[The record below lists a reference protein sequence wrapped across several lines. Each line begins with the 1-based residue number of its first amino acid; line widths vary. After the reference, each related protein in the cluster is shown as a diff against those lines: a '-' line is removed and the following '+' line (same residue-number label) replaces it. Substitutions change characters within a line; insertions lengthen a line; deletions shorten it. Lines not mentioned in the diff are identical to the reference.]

1 MSSGSEPVFLRNLA
15 EWVNEQKKLLELF
28 KKSEE
33 DLKKADRLMLIL
45 AARVACHHISRTI
58 RGFESWLQNPLV
70 IGVMPEDMVR
80 EMWKQLWDIMLK
92 LVEYDIKHT
101 SDYYNY
107 LKKALAENKLP
118 PLLFQT
124 RLERGR
130 GREEY
135 RIPYS
140 L

>member
-1 MSSGSEPVFLRNLA
+1 MSSSSEPVFLRNLA
-15 EWVNEQKKLLELF
+15 EWINEQKRLLELF

-45 AARVACHHISRTI
+45 AARVACYHISRTI

-70 IGVMPEDMVR
+70 IGAMPEEMVR
-80 EMWKQLWDIMLK
+80 DMWKHLWDIMLK

-101 SDYYNY
+101 GDYYDY
-107 LKKALAENKLP
+107 LKKAMAENKLP
-118 PLLFQT
+118 VLLFQT
-124 RLERGR
+124 GIGKKR